1 MMTHGADIYT
11 YAKLAKCSPKEII
24 DFSSNINLYQPNT
37 NITFTNATITKYA
50 QSSYDTLKETIATNY
65 DIKSEQISLYNGAT
79 AAIYA
84 LLPQLKPKKVY
95 LYAPLYGEYEKA
107 SFAAKKF
114 VSKINRIEDIDNPPA
129 KKSIVIFVNPSTP
142 EGSYHDM
149 KKLLKMWMKLE
160 CTIVLDESFLEFEE
174 LESARKYIKEYK
186 KLYIIQSF
194 SKFYSCAGVRIGA
207 VFAHKKSIEKLHKD
221 LWNISSLDE
230 HFLQERLGDLDFKS
244 KTRELHFQQK
254 KQLLE
259 ILEISKIFDEVVET
273 QSNFIL
279 CYAPR
284 GKELFEHLLK
294 YKILVRTCESFDYLS
309 ENWLRFAVKDTL
321 SQELLKKALEAF
333 SMSSYSQHHT
343 QF

>member
-11 YAKLAKCSPKEII
+11 YAKIAKCFPQEII

-50 QSSYDTLKETIATNY
+50 QSSYEPLKESIATNY
-65 DIKSEQISLYNGAT
+65 NIKSEQIALYNGAT

-107 SFAAKKF
+107 AFRAKKF

-149 KKLLKMWMKLE
+149 QQLLKMWMKRE
-160 CTIVLDESFLEFEE
+160 CTIILDESFLEFEE
-174 LESARKYIKEYK
+174 LKSARGYIKEYK

-207 VFAHKKSIEKLHKD
+207 IFAHKKSIEKLSKE
-221 LWNISSLDE
+221 LWNISSLDT
-230 HFLQERLGDLDFKS
+230 HFLQERLCDGDFKKVS
-244 KTRELHFQQK
+244 KELHLQQK

-259 ILEISKIFDEVVET
+259 ILEGSEIFDEVVES

-279 CYAPR
+279 CYSPR
-284 GKELFEHLLK
+284 GKELFEYLLK
-294 YKILVRTCESFDYLS
+294 HKILVRSCESFDYLS
-309 ENWLRFAVKDTL
+309 ENWLRFAVKDEVSQISLKNTL
-321 SQELLKKALEAF
+321 DTFKEKNN
-333 SMSSYSQHHT
+333 
-343 QF
+343 

>member
-11 YAKLAKCSPKEII
+11 YAKIAECSPQEII

-37 NITFTNATITKYA
+37 NITFANATITKYA
-50 QSSYDTLKETIATNY
+50 QSSYETLKESIATNY
-65 DIKSEQISLYNGAT
+65 NIKSEQIALYNGAT

-107 SFAAKKF
+107 AFRAKKF
-114 VSKINRIEDIDNPPA
+114 VSKINRIEDINNPPA
-129 KKSIVIFVNPSTP
+129 KKSIVIFVNPATP
-142 EGSYHDM
+142 EGSYHDIQQ
-149 KKLLKMWMKLE
+149 LLKMWMKRE

-174 LESARKYIKEYK
+174 LKSAREYIKEYK

-207 VFAHKKSIEKLHKD
+207 IFAHKKSIEKLSKE
-221 LWNISSLDE
+221 LWNISSLDT
-230 HFLQERLGDLDFKS
+230 HFLQERLCDGDFKRVS
-244 KTRELHFQQK
+244 KELHLQQK

-259 ILEISKIFDEVVET
+259 ILEDSKIFDEVVES

-279 CYAPR
+279 CYSPR
-284 GKELFEHLLK
+284 GKELFEYLLK
-294 YKILVRTCESFDYLS
+294 HKILVRSCESFDYLS
-309 ENWLRFAVKDTL
+309 ENWLRFAVKD
-321 SQELLKKALEAF
+321 AF
-333 SMSSYSQHHT
+333 SQLSLKNTLDAFKEKNDSS
-343 QF
+343 